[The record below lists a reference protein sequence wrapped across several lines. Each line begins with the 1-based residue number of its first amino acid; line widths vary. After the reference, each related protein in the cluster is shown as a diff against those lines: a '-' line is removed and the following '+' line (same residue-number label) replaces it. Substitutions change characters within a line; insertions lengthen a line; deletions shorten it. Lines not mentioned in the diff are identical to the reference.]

1 MYVPMTTSHIQK
13 HIFYFIDSAP
23 NVCHMITKTH
33 PCSWIIGRVEW
44 DFLRTSQDFLSYT
57 WHCGK
62 IKPLWCGRY
71 IRPFGAITVRT
82 DTSVQ
87 NSKLYAS
94 CHKAT
99 VISWVEIE
107 RGSEGR
113 LKGAGR
119 EGQGRRVVT
128 VGLCMGCVIKLVSA
142 NSFCLD
148 TVFLYRMTNTHCFM
162 LSLHVLSNF
171 ASVWYMPLNCLR
183 SLFSIQPPWWDG

>member
-1 MYVPMTTSHIQK
+1 MSANIGWTGSIEW
-13 HIFYFIDSAP
+13 SAP
-23 NVCHMITKTH
+23 LRAPFSAPKFPFHPGAAVKNLDRPNDSGGGISSSCDLFLGLRVC
-33 PCSWIIGRVEW
+33 
-44 DFLRTSQDFLSYT
+44 
-57 WHCGK
+57 
-62 IKPLWCGRY
+62 PL
-71 IRPFGAITVRT
+71 TVRT
-82 DTSVQ
+82 HTGVQ
-87 NSKLYAS
+87 NSKLFAS

-183 SLFSIQPPWWDG
+183 SLFSVQPPWWDG